1 MATMRVSRVLHAPIE
16 RVWQVFADIPAAADR
31 LSGVSKIDVLSDLP
45 FGPGFRWRETRRM
58 LGKDAT
64 EEMWVSMAQEPDFYE
79 VAAASRGMEYLS
91 RYDFTAVPDGTKVEL
106 VFTGTPT
113 STMAKLMDKTMALT
127 SGPLRKALS
136 QDMADLAAV
145 CEAE

>member
-1 MATMRVSRVLHAPIE
+1 MATMRVSRVIHAPIE
-16 RVWQVFADIPAAADR
+16 RVWQLFTDIPGAASR
-31 LSGVSKIDVLSDLP
+31 LSGVKQIDVLNDLP

-58 LGKDAT
+58 FGQDAT
-64 EEMWVSMAQEPDFYE
+64 EEMWVSIAQDPDFYE

-91 RYDFTAVPDGTKVEL
+91 RYDFTAVPEGTRVDL
-106 VFTGTPT
+106 VFTGKPI
-113 STMAKLMDKTMALT
+113 STMAKVMDKTMAIT

-136 QDMADLAAV
+136 KDLADLAAV